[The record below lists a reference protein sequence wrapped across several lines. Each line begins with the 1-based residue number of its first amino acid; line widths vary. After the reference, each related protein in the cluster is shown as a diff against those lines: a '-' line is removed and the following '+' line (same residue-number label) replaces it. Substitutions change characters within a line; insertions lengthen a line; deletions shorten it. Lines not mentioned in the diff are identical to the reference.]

1 MARTRAYSPLMDS
14 LGRSLRFFYLLWG
27 GMLLGTLAAYNRV
40 RLPAFVWTWP
50 KVARFF
56 YTPLGRGLLLG
67 IGLAMSVAALIEVW
81 ELVDRILVR
90 FLHDHERERER

>member
-1 MARTRAYSPLMDS
+1 MPAPRAYSPFLDS

-27 GMLLGTLAAYNRV
+27 GMLLATLAAFNRV
-40 RLPAFVWTWP
+40 RLPAFLWNWP

-56 YTPLGRGLLLG
+56 FTPLGRGVLLG
-67 IGLAMSVAALIEVW
+67 VGLAMSIAALIEVW

-90 FLHDHERERER
+90 FLHDHEREY

>member
-1 MARTRAYSPLMDS
+1 MPRQRAYSPFLDS
-14 LGRSLRFFYLLWG
+14 LTRSLRFFYLLWG

-40 RLPAFVWTWP
+40 RLPAFVWAWP

-56 YTPLGRGLLLG
+56 FSPAGRGLMLG
-67 IGLAMSVAALIEVW
+67 LGLAMSIAALIEVW

-90 FLHDHERERER
+90 FLHDQERERS